1 MPPPKFQ
8 VGSPFSILQCGVL
21 PAAAVGTVLAFLAG
35 PLSSGPE
42 SESSSEVLGRL
53 SFFLSLGMFWPSKFA
68 VVQTQKVLPRGRLD
82 RICENK
88 ERENSASRSCLSLS
102 GKLAGEFLREF
113 FKF

>member
-8 VGSPFSILQCGVL
+8 VGSPFSMLQCGVL
-21 PAAAVGTVLAFLAG
+21 PLAAVGLAFLAG

-42 SESSSEVLGRL
+42 SESSEVLGRL

-102 GKLAGEFLREF
+102 GKLPGEFLREF
-113 FKF
+113 FKFLE